1 MGRLL
6 FQGYHVRLEILF
18 HFLYLIVRNFQRYP
32 TLHCNQHVFSGQTA
46 RNFFQ
51 PDFWGETQLA
61 FQPTFAQLQ
70 KSFVTTCPW
79 LELLFTCL
87 RVWGSFGFRFRVF
100 GVPHKNLCCAPVFG
114 FQDKTL
120 HLLFRSDNHRP
131 YFGGS
136 FETDPPPKGSG
147 PGKQWCGRVG
157 SWQAMVAEV
166 SRKFPMRWLLLSL
179 IFFVLHNTWWLHN
192 TALNLTWMCDSQ
204 FVGTS
209 FHSATFW

>member
-1 MGRLL
+1 MHSSPHSPSCKKALL
-6 FQGYHVRLEILF
+6 PLARGWSCFSPASGCGGLSGLGLGFLGYLTRTCAVHPFLDFRIKPFTYCFAPTTTGLIL
-18 HFLYLIVRNFQRYP
+18 
-32 TLHCNQHVFSGQTA
+32 
-46 RNFFQ
+46 
-51 PDFWGETQLA
+51 
-61 FQPTFAQLQ
+61 
-70 KSFVTTCPW
+70 
-79 LELLFTCL
+79 
-87 RVWGSFGFRFRVF
+87 
-100 GVPHKNLCCAPVFG
+100 
-114 FQDKTL
+114 
-120 HLLFRSDNHRP
+120 
-131 YFGGS
+131 GGS